1 MPQGKIK
8 QLQDQLNKLPKKQ
21 YWYKTAYDSGL
32 YDSALTW
39 AFGTWSGYEQEGWQV
54 DQTFIALNE
63 IGIAYEFWFS
73 WNHNKWFYQVAGKV
87 EIRFDETRINKE
99 LFPEFRQLT
108 AGIKI
113 VYQDEPTLFE
123 KHFREKLDN
132 IYEKLKAISGE

>member
-8 QLQDQLNKLPKKQ
+8 QLQDQLNSLPNKQ

-39 AFGTWSGYEQEGWQV
+39 AFGTIVNYKTLGKVNS
-54 DQTFIALNE
+54 FIALNE
-63 IGIAYEFWFS
+63 IGIAYDFRYSVLGE
-73 WNHNKWFYQVAGKV
+73 KWDYYVAGKT
-87 EIRFDETRINKE
+87 EIRFDETRIDKE

-113 VYQDEPTLFE
+113 VYQDKPTHFE
-123 KHFREKLDN
+123 DYFKLKLDK
-132 IYEKLKAISGE
+132 IYEKLKLISGE